1 MKPPNCNWD
10 QVYQSA
16 ASGVTSTKTDTM
28 TGTYTTQ
35 SNGSGVM
42 LVTPTGTTSSSSFS
56 ILVQPAPLAV
66 GQVVALQG
74 ISAINNENSATGAA
88 VRVK

>member
-1 MKPPNCNWD
+1 VKPPNCDWD

-16 ASGVTSTKTDTM
+16 GSGVIGTKTGTL

-35 SNGSGVM
+35 SNGSGV
-42 LVTPTGTTSSSSFS
+42 VTLSTGSSFS
-56 ILVQPAPLAV
+56 LLVQPAPLAV

-74 ISAINNENSATGAA
+74 ISAINNENPSAGTAI
-88 VRVK
+88 RVK